1 MTSKQFEQLPRSK
14 QLERFD
20 RYKKRLPAPT
30 DNRIAETT

>member
-20 RYKKRLPAPT
+20 RYKKAAT
-30 DNRIAETT
+30 CANR

>member
-20 RYKKRLPAPT
+20 RYKKSGYLRQQITA
-30 DNRIAETT
+30 